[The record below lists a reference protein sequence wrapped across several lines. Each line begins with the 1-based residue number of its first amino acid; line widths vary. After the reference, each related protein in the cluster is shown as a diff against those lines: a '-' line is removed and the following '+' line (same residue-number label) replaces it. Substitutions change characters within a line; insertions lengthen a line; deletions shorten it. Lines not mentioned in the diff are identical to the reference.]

1 MRVGG
6 VAAVNSLGN
15 FLNRL
20 GVARVGA
27 MAVVALLIVGFFAFL
42 ILRVTTPQL
51 SPLYSGLSFDDSAA
65 IVSELNRQN
74 VAYEL
79 RADGE
84 TILVPRDQITS
95 MRMALAESGL
105 PARGQVGYEI
115 FDQQSTL
122 GATSFVQNINQV
134 RALEGELARTISS
147 LARVKSARVHLVLP
161 ERDLFSREAKEPT
174 AAIVLEVRGALSTGE
189 IRAIQHLTASS
200 IDGLSP
206 NRVSIVDTEGQLLAS
221 GTAGE
226 DEGSAASALFEER
239 TLAFE
244 NRLRARLETMLGDI
258 VGAGRARVQVSA
270 ELDMNRSTRTAESFD
285 PNGQVV
291 RSTQSRL
298 VEDSATTPS
307 GGSANGGAASVAN
320 ELPNPSSS
328 ASPAAA
334 ANQQS
339 STTEETINYEISRS
353 TTTEVT
359 EAGAVKRISVAVVV
373 DGSYADDAEGNAIY
387 QARTPEELAEIES
400 LVRSAIG
407 FTAARGDEVTV
418 ANMQFA
424 ARPDLVIPESGGGL
438 FNFTQD
444 DIFSAAEMLV
454 TLLIAVALIL
464 FVLRPLIKR
473 VLTPEGPAPA
483 LLPSSPAPG
492 SQAAVESLA
501 AAGVAQAAQTQQ
513 MIENA
518 SRPPAQS
525 GAWMAAAKSMG
536 EAKFQTIQQVGAL
549 VEEHPKQASMIIRD
563 WLNQAA

>member
-1 MRVGG
+1 
-6 VAAVNSLGN
+6 
-15 FLNRL
+15 
-20 GVARVGA
+20 
-27 MAVVALLIVGFFAFL
+27 MAVVALLIVGFFGFL

-84 TILVPRDQITS
+84 TILVPRDQITTL
-95 MRMALAESGL
+95 RMALAESGL

-122 GATSFVQNINQV
+122 GATSFVQSINQV

-147 LARVKSARVHLVLP
+147 LARVKAARVHLVLP
-161 ERDLFSREAKEPT
+161 ERDLFSRDAKEPT
-174 AAIVLEVRGALSTGE
+174 AAIVLEVRGVLSAGE

-221 GTAGE
+221 GTSGE
-226 DEGSAASALFEER
+226 DDGTVASAQFEER
-239 TLAFE
+239 TLAYE
-244 NRLRARLETMLGDI
+244 NRLRSRLETMLGDI

-298 VEDSATTPS
+298 VEDASTMPNGNS
-307 GGSANGGAASVAN
+307 GAGASVSN

-328 ASPAAA
+328 AAPSGAAS
-334 ANQQS
+334 QQS
-339 STTEETINYEISRS
+339 STTEETVNYEISRS
-353 TTTEVT
+353 TTTEIT

-373 DGSYADDAEGNAIY
+373 DGSYSNDADGNAIY
-387 QARTPEELAEIES
+387 QARSTEELAELES

-407 FTAARGDEVTV
+407 FSAARGDQVTV

-424 ARPDLVIPESGGGL
+424 ARPDLAIPEAGGGL

-444 DIFSAAEMLV
+444 DIFSVAEMLV
-454 TLLIAVALIL
+454 TLLIAVALIF
-464 FVLRPLIKR
+464 FVLRPLVKR
-473 VLTPEGPAPA
+473 VLTPEGAAPA
-483 LLPSSPAPG
+483 LPPPSSGPG
-492 SQAAVESLA
+492 SQSSVESMT